1 MSSQVYRA
9 SVAAIIVNEKKE
21 FLLTQLTI
29 ARKDEYDFVKGGM
42 DKGENEIET
51 LKREIKEELGKDFKY
66 DILKRSEVY
75 IIYEWPTELKKK
87 SGLRGQ
93 ARISF
98 WVFYNSGDIRLAK
111 RELRMA
117 KWVPE
122 SEVLNELKKGH
133 FRDFIL
139 ENFWKE
145 WENLKKELPALF
157 K

>member
-1 MSSQVYRA
+1 MDSQVYRA

-21 FLLTQLTI
+21 FLITQLKK

-42 DKGENEIET
+42 DLGENEIET
-51 LKREIKEELGKDFKY
+51 LKREIKEELGKNFKY
-66 DILKRSEVY
+66 DILQKSEVY
-75 IIYEWPTELKKK
+75 IIYEWPEMLKRQ

-98 WVFYNSGDIRLAK
+98 WVFYKSGDIRLAK

-117 KWVPE
+117 KWVHE
-122 SEVLNELKKGH
+122 SELLNELKKGH
-133 FRDFIL
+133 FRDAIL
-139 ENFWKE
+139 ENLWKE
-145 WENLKKELPALF
+145 WTKIKKELPALF